1 MGAVLAVLIL
11 IVGGCWTGPDPASAP
26 QVPQPPRHPALRVTM
41 ERTPC
46 LGMCQVYKV
55 EIEGDGTMRVHVG
68 GSTRVSR
75 VSRARLRELERKIDE
90 VGFFELDDQGH
101 VPAQM
106 QCLQNGSTTTCT
118 VHSISFCSDTSHA
131 IITVKRGTRVHT
143 VDDAHCSDD
152 HELLGLEDAIDAIA
166 VPAMPEM

>member
-1 MGAVLAVLIL
+1 MWRYALLLCA
-11 IVGGCWTGPDPASAP
+11 CWTGPDPASAP
-26 QVPQPPRHPALRVTM
+26 QVPQAPRRPALRVTM

-46 LGMCQVYKV
+46 LGTCPAYKV
-55 EIEGDGTMRVHVG
+55 EVEGDGTVRVRTG
-68 GSTRVSR
+68 GTTRLSR
-75 VSRARLRELERKIDE
+75 VSTARVRELERKIDD

-118 VHSISFCSDTSHA
+118 IHSISFCSDTSHA
-131 IITVKRGTRVHT
+131 IITVKRGTRTHT

-152 HELLGLEDAIDAIA
+152 RELLGLEDDIDALA
-166 VPAMPEM
+166 GMARQEM